1 MSVRI
6 AGLLACV
13 ATLSLGVE
21 VVVASASPG
30 LVDHTGVSVS
40 RTDENS
46 ATGVVRSRGSS
57 EGAAGSGSSRY
68 STGAQES
75 RSVGETGFQD
85 RWGIGVDPASIP
97 GAQLRQ
103 LLLERQRA
111 FYGLSDP
118 SNYLWNNLVPL
129 KGTNQPGGAALP
141 PVDPAVLAR
150 EAAATLRLPTQTVR
164 IGPEPSLNRWKMMA
178 VGYPIWLWREGAS
191 TTSETVS
198 LAGVTLDMTAR
209 HQSTTFDMGDGTKE
223 TCTASTPWVAGA
235 RPPGTPSPNCG
246 HVYTKP
252 GNYTIT
258 ATHHWQLSWTALGQS
273 GALPM
278 SNTSSADLVVGEL
291 ASVVVER

>member
-1 MSVRI
+1 MRLIVGVVVG
-6 AGLLACV
+6 AYLLA
-13 ATLSLGVE
+13 A
-21 VVVASASPG
+21 VASYTPVQAAPGKFADSWSFEIASEREG
-30 LVDHTGVSVS
+30 AKGVLRTSSQSDGKSGVSGGSYVS
-40 RTDENS
+40 L
-46 ATGVVRSRGSS
+46 RSNKS
-57 EGAAGSGSSRY
+57 E
-68 STGAQES
+68 TK
-75 RSVGETGFQD
+75 QD

-129 KGTNQPGGAALP
+129 KGANQPGGAALP

-164 IGPEPSLNRWKMMA
+164 IGPEPSLNQWNMMA

-278 SNTSSADLVVGEL
+278 SNTSSTDLVVGEL

>member
-1 MSVRI
+1 MLMRR
-6 AGLLACV
+6 
-13 ATLSLGVE
+13 ATRS
-21 VVVASASPG
+21 VVA
-30 LVDHTGVSVS
+30 GVGVVLFSVTLAAAED
-40 RTDENS
+40 RPDFLDTRVVAAKDS
-46 ATGVVRSRGSS
+46 ATGSIRFQGKL
-57 EGAAGSGSSRY
+57 AGSQSAKWVGQGTA
-68 STGAQES
+68 STVNKTNGKS
-75 RSVGETGFQD
+75 GFVD

-164 IGPEPSLNRWKMMA
+164 IGPEPSLNRWNMMA

>member
-1 MSVRI
+1 M
-6 AGLLACV
+6 AAK
-13 ATLSLGVE
+13 
-21 VVVASASPG
+21 
-30 LVDHTGVSVS
+30 D
-40 RTDENS
+40 S
-46 ATGVVRSRGSS
+46 ATGSIRSQGKL
-57 EGAAGSGSSRY
+57 AGSQSAKWVGQGTV
-68 STGAQES
+68 STVNKTNGKS
-75 RSVGETGFQD
+75 GFAD

-164 IGPEPSLNRWKMMA
+164 IGPEPSLNQWNMMA

-246 HVYTKP
+246 HVYSKP